1 MNVFCMFPFFL
12 LCVIQIVFKS
22 VLGTKIILWSVLPAS
37 WTAMKLNG
45 VKQNIFV
52 RLCLLHEYFVPHRSF
67 AVHRHSY
74 RSYRCCV
81 HIGII
86 MKEIQ
91 SLLGHLSKEID
102 RKEATLQN
110 FEHHFGSAMQK
121 ANDVCHHL
129 VQLNAHRA
137 LCKSLWQVNNVV
149 RHICTKFF
157 ICLMHFLYLWP
168 GYIP

>member
-1 MNVFCMFPFFL
+1 MNTLFHTHHLQYTGIATGRIVVVF
-12 LCVIQIVFKS
+12 
-22 VLGTKIILWSVLPAS
+22 
-37 WTAMKLNG
+37 N
-45 VKQNIFV
+45 
-52 RLCLLHEYFVPHRSF
+52 
-67 AVHRHSY
+67 
-74 RSYRCCV
+74 
-81 HIGII
+81 IGII

-129 VQLNAHRA
+129 VQLNAHPA

-157 ICLMHFLYLWP
+157 IRLMHFLYLWP